1 MTKKGSCLPK
11 QMEIN
16 NDFQSKLRKE
26 INQRWLILCEGVLSE
41 QLKPSESNFLMSLE
55 LSGRGNMYQFTVYN
69 KSFGSEERVEL
80 WMLKYVFS
88 DVLFSNWDPKRAN
101 DLIESLDRAIALF
114 NKYKNL

>member
-1 MTKKGSCLPK
+1 MTKKESWVPK

-16 NDFQSKLRKE
+16 NDVQSKLRKE
-26 INQRWLILCEGVLSE
+26 IKQRWLILCEGVLTE
-41 QLKPSESNFLMSLE
+41 QLRPSESIYLMSLE

-69 KSFGSEERVEL
+69 KTSGSEERVEL
-80 WMLKYVFS
+80 WMLQYVFS
-88 DVLFSNWDPKRAN
+88 DVLFSNCDPKRAN